1 MRWNCPHCEEL
12 VTAGIDFENTK
23 KAYVR
28 CAKCKGMAL
37 VHRSAVLADYV
48 KARRLEE
55 EAQLEV
61 ELRLTQTANAT
72 TKIQSMESQIRDLTD
87 KLSNATKIAAKID
100 AIAPAPSPSARSATP
115 PPPNAAMM
123 TMNMAMDA
131 IVTRP
136 SAPPPF
142 VPSFESIAIA
152 DANAIEDDV
161 AAAPPVFA
169 YAKPPAFL
177 LKPTVTPIDLIE
189 RAFPSELDDDAIDE
203 IPTVN
208 AISAEGA
215 IDDMEVDVTVMNPP
229 PEAVEVIDTS
239 SSVDPIIES
248 TLASEKAVSE
258 YRASLR
264 PMIALW
270 VAIVLAIG
278 SGIYLY
284 HEGKQA
290 LSPVIAPSAPSA
302 PTEADSIRSKANSAV
317 RAENVRTTVIVRV
330 PRAVLR
336 ASPGMQGTAVQTLDR
351 SAVAN
356 LVEEKDGWM
365 KIESPRIGSSDRT
378 AWVRADLVTK
388 LPN

>member
-28 CAKCKGMAL
+28 CAKCNGMAL

-61 ELRLTQTANAT
+61 ELRLTQTANAS
-72 TKIQSMESQIRDLTD
+72 TKIQAMETQIRDLTE
-87 KLSNATKIAAKID
+87 KLSAATRAA
-100 AIAPAPSPSARSATP
+100 ASVALQAAAPAASKTATP

-123 TMNMAMDA
+123 TMNMSMDA

-142 VPSFESIAIA
+142 VPAFESIAIA
-152 DANAIEDDV
+152 DANAIGDDV

-189 RAFPSELDDDAIDE
+189 RAFPTELEDDAIE
-203 IPTVN
+203 T
-208 AISAEGA
+208 A
-215 IDDMEVDVTVMNPP
+215 IDDMEVSVTAMAPA

-248 TLASEKAVSE
+248 TMTTEAAVAAH
-258 YRASLR
+258 RASLR

-270 VAIVLAIG
+270 IAIALAIG

-290 LSPVIAPSAPSA
+290 LAPVIAPAAPA
-302 PTEADSIRSKANSAV
+302 ADAEADSIRSKANSAI
-317 RAENVRTTVIVRV
+317 RAENLRTTVIVRV

-336 ASPGMQGTAVQTLDR
+336 ASPGMGGAAIQTLDR

-365 KIESPRIGSSDRT
+365 KIESPRISSADRT
-378 AWVRADLVTK
+378 AWVRGDLVTK